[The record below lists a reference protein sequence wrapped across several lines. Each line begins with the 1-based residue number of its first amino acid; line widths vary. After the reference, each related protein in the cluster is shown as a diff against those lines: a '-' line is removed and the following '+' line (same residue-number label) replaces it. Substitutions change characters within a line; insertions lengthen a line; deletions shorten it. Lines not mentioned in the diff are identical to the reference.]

1 MTEHVSAR
9 SNNLPFCELITLQE
23 SSVKEKILQYIVARN
38 GDMTYR
44 IAEPKLSIAGRENFL
59 MPYGI

>member
-23 SSVKEKILQYIVARN
+23 SSVKEKILQRGIN
-38 GDMTYR
+38 LPDDFNPG
-44 IAEPKLSIAGRENFL
+44 PENRVTQL
-59 MPYGI
+59 QDTI